1 MRIIY
6 GFTAIFLG
14 CIGMTLIVMNPQQ
27 WINFVF
33 LTISVALYA
42 GRFQHI
48 NR

>member
-27 WINFVF
+27 WISLVF
-33 LTISVALYA
+33 LALTTALYA
-42 GRFQHI
+42 GRFKHI